1 VRVKRLMREP
11 QLFADRIFGGLP
23 FVTLVGLLGV
33 AVMALL
39 GFERPDTPMFVAATL
54 LLLAAP
60 VGLALHL
67 STTKELTAAEKR
79 LWAIGLLSW
88 RGPALFGAYF
98 VRRERRNA
106 TKALVDSAGNLG
118 K

>member
-1 VRVKRLMREP
+1 MRES

-23 FVTLVGLLGV
+23 FVTLLGLLGV

-39 GFERPDTPMFVAATL
+39 GFEQPDTLMLVVASL

-60 VGLALHL
+60 VGLVLHL
-67 STTKELTAAEKR
+67 STTKELTAEEKR
-79 LWAIGLLSW
+79 LWAIRLLSW

-106 TKALVDSAGNLG
+106 TKALVDSARNVRE
-118 K
+118 